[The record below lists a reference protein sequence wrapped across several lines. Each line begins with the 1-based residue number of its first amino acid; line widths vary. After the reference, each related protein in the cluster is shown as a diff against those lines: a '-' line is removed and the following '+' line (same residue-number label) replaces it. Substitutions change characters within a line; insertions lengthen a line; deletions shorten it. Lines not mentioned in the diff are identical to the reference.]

1 MHGTIFHGLKTAPP
15 DHKDK
20 KGKSSD
26 RFDPWISLFA
36 FCGVGIEKMQGNT
49 APVLYFRRQCRI
61 IGWYNLK
68 E

>member
-26 RFDPWISLFA
+26 RFDPLISLFA
-36 FCGVGIEKMQGNT
+36 FYSARIKIMRGNT
-49 APVLYFRRQCRI
+49 ALVLYFRRQRRI
-61 IGWYNLK
+61 IG
-68 E
+68 